1 VRPKQSSTRT
11 KKSAA
16 RKDKPAAPLDWS
28 KVPEEL
34 KMLMQIELDRITDD
48 MLCVAVKPG
57 TKIRLGLFKY
67 ERDLILN
74 EGVVGMGLTAEQLAE
89 LEAAKDPE
97 LRLTLAEWEDFHG
110 YVASELND
118 CKDKL
123 KHERLGK
130 LFDQIS
136 DILNRHRE
144 SSTRKPG
151 SHWLKSPLFPDG

>member
-57 TKIRLGLFKY
+57 AKIRLGQIHAPDIPAVIGCSF
-67 ERDLILN
+67 RPSGLN
-74 EGVVGMGLTAEQLAE
+74 ETQ
-89 LEAAKDPE
+89 
-97 LRLTLAEWEDFHG
+97 R
-110 YVASELND
+110 
-118 CKDKL
+118 
-123 KHERLGK
+123 
-130 LFDQIS
+130 
-136 DILNRHRE
+136 
-144 SSTRKPG
+144 
-151 SHWLKSPLFPDG
+151 